1 LGFAEAKQPWKAE
14 EILQVTTEFEVQPEK
29 STMLLVTEAWRA
41 AGMTEE
47 ASRILGTINKK
58 EMTSQKETG
67 KSNTSRKPRETVSKA
82 NSRCPVFQYLA
93 EPKYSYK

>member
-47 ASRILGTINKK
+47 ASRNVEFLV
-58 EMTSQKETG
+58 Q
-67 KSNTSRKPRETVSKA
+67 
-82 NSRCPVFQYLA
+82 
-93 EPKYSYK
+93 